1 MGSLATSHDT
11 AVAVLQ
17 VDPDLGEDLAPG
29 DRALAEQ
36 AALAHVVR
44 FGRGADPAPRDG
56 FDPAGHLGLLI
67 LDGLIA
73 RRVTIGDR
81 TCAELLGEGDILRP
95 WLRAGPADA
104 ALAEVGWRVVQPLAL
119 AVLDA
124 GFARRVA
131 RWPEIGAR
139 LGDRMVLRARWLAFH
154 LAVCHLVR
162 VEERVH
168 LVFWHLADRWGRVT
182 RDGIVIPVPLTHTLL
197 ANVIGARRPS
207 TTTAIG
213 RLGER
218 GLLERRPDGSW
229 LLRGD
234 PPSAFA
240 RLHSQLTGRGE
251 EDQVLAEDDCEA

>member
-1 MGSLATSHDT
+1 MAGLAGTRDT
-11 AVAVLQ
+11 TVALLEA
-17 VDPDLGEDLAPG
+17 DPDLGEDLA
-29 DRALAEQ
+29 DDQRALAGQ
-36 AALAHVVR
+36 AALAHLVR

-56 FDPAGHLGLLI
+56 FDPRGHLGLLI

-95 WLRAGPADA
+95 WLRSGPADS
-104 ALAEVGWRVVQPLAL
+104 ALVEVGWRVVQPIAL

-124 GFARRVA
+124 AFARRIA

-182 RDGIVIPVPLTHTLL
+182 PEGIVIPVPLTHTLL

-229 LLRGD
+229 LLHGD
-234 PPSAFA
+234 PPETFDD
-240 RLHSQLTGRGE
+240 LHGQLTGRGE
-251 EDQVLAEDDCEA
+251 EDQVLEDDGEA

>member
-1 MGSLATSHDT
+1 MAGLATSRDT
-11 AVAVLQ
+11 TVAVLQ
-17 VDPDLGEDLAPG
+17 ADPDLGTDLAP
-29 DRALAEQ
+29 DQRALAQ
-36 AALAHVVR
+36 HAALAHVIR
-44 FGRGADPAPRDG
+44 FSRGADPAPRDG

-104 ALAEVGWRVVQPLAL
+104 ALAEVGWRVVQPIAL

-124 GFARRVA
+124 GFARRIA

-162 VEERVH
+162 VHERVH
-168 LVFWHLADRWGRVT
+168 LVFWHFADRWGRVT
-182 RDGIVIPVPLTHTLL
+182 PDGIVIPVPLTHTLI

-218 GLLERRPDGSW
+218 GLLERRADGSW

-234 PPSAFA
+234 PPKTFA
-240 RLHSQLTGRGE
+240 DLHGQLTGRGE
-251 EDQVLAEDDCEA
+251 EDQVLDDED